1 MTTNRPAPS
10 IDAIGRRV
18 AQQLDLGT
26 QQLPHDITER
36 LRAARTRAVA
46 ARLVAAPQLQIA
58 AGVQV
63 QNGVGIL
70 HMGDEGL
77 TWWSRLASLLP
88 LIALVTGLFCLQQIM
103 DDTRADELAEV
114 DAALLT
120 DDLPPSAYA
129 DPGFLQFLKMGDKFL
144 SSTPSE

>member
-1 MTTNRPAPS
+1 MTTNRPTPS
-10 IDAIGRRV
+10 IDVIGRRF
-18 AQQLDLGT
+18 AQQLDLST

-46 ARLVAAPQLQIA
+46 ARLVPQLQT
-58 AGVQV
+58 AGGISVQ
-63 QNGVGIL
+63 GSVGAL
-70 HMGDEGL
+70 HLGDEGL

-88 LIALVTGLFCLQQIM
+88 LVALVTGLFCLQQVM

-144 SSTPSE
+144 SSNPSE